1 MAAGGNY
8 TVFHSLDLGVMWIP
22 PTRVPGPAI
31 AQGGGGGLP
40 SGRKACGCTEQDM
53 FQHTTSSAEMIR
65 EIRLVIAGGAGDD
78 LTYLHKVG
86 K

>member
-1 MAAGGNY
+1 MDDLLQKSPLFADFKAVKSGN
-8 TVFHSLDLGVMWIP
+8 VW
-22 PTRVPGPAI
+22 
-31 AQGGGGGLP
+31 
-40 SGRKACGCTEQDM
+40 CTEQDM

-65 EIRLVIAGGAGDD
+65 EIRLVIKGGAGDD